1 MEMQTISCYEKLRLQ
16 NIERNQLFLRQLGL
30 ESIVAVPDAK
40 DSRPKRKLE
49 VTEEPSDLRR
59 SHRLASFPATTSFE
73 EVSVA
78 QLRGVKTELEMLIS
92 GASNAKHH
100 LLSWTVR

>member
-1 MEMQTISCYEKLRLQ
+1 MEMPIISCYEKLRLQ

-30 ESIVAVPDAK
+30 ENIVAVPDAK

-49 VTEEPSDLRR
+49 VTEEPTDLRR
-59 SHRLASFPATTSFE
+59 SHRLACSPATTSFE

-78 QLRGVKTELEMLIS
+78 LMKELDI
-92 GASNAKHH
+92 
-100 LLSWTVR
+100 